1 LAEEALCSVLV
12 AENRR
17 SGVIED
23 CLPFAD
29 IEQFAAD
36 EQMRQLWAEFGLDA
50 EEDAA
55 AEHAG

>member
-1 LAEEALCSVLV
+1 LV